1 MDDSPVEAVRGKPDS
16 SIAVM
21 CKLAAKGDA
30 DVVISAGNTGA
41 CVAAAQLRM
50 RTLPGISRPGI
61 AVIVPTFYGPVVIC
75 DVGANVTPKPSHLEK
90 YAIMA
95 AAYSHA
101 VCGIEN
107 PRVGLL
113 SIGEE
118 DAKGN
123 AIVKEARKL
132 MRDEPL
138 INFVGNVEGRDLTKG
153 VVDCIIS
160 DGFVG
165 NVVLKLMEG
174 LTEGL
179 FQQLMHEL
187 QETNPGAMEQF
198 KPAMKT
204 IYTKHDWQE
213 YGGAP
218 LLGVGGYCLICH
230 GRSDARAIKNAIR
243 VGKQLVT
250 SGVNEK
256 IVDIVERTMPPD
268 DDADPASAGDLQTS
282 NSRRR
287 PAGDRV
293 GGAGPEGHRADHRRD
308 HHAGDGVSVHRVLH
322 RRRAGRARRAG
333 VRYVGRV
340 QRVHLRAGD
349 WREFHS
355 RGDVQKRP
363 GDRR

>member
-1 MDDSPVEAVRGKPDS
+1 MRAAVDVMGGDNAPAAILKGCWEAAPLLDGSDQILLIGDEKISGAGLDASGLSTDQKKRYRIVHTTQIVEMDESPVEAVRGKPDS

-21 CKLAAKGDA
+21 CKLAAKGEA

-75 DVGANVTPKPSHLEK
+75 DVGANVTPKPSHLEQ

-95 AAYSHA
+95 AAYAHA

-118 DAKGN
+118 DAKGST
-123 AIVKEARKL
+123 IVKEARKL
-132 MRDEPL
+132 MRDEPQ

-153 VVDCIIS
+153 VVDVIVT

-179 FQQLMHEL
+179 FQQLKHEL
-187 QETNPGAMEQF
+187 QETNPAAMEQF
-198 KPAMKT
+198 NPAMKK
-204 IYTKHDWQE
+204 IYARHDWQE

-230 GRSDARAIKNAIR
+230 GRSESKAIKNAIR
-243 VGKQLVT
+243 VGKQLVS

-256 IVDIVERTMPPD
+256 IVDAIQHSIPVE
-268 DDADPASAGDLQTS
+268 
-282 NSRRR
+282 
-287 PAGDRV
+287 
-293 GGAGPEGHRADHRRD
+293 E
-308 HHAGDGVSVHRVLH
+308 
-322 RRRAGRARRAG
+322 
-333 VRYVGRV
+333 
-340 QRVHLRAGD
+340 
-349 WREFHS
+349 E
-355 RGDVQKRP
+355 
-363 GDRR
+363 